1 MKLEIVLTPKAKD
14 TLLSTVSFI
23 QLKWGDRSAE
33 KFVEKAYGVLD
44 TIAQQPYIFKAYR
57 ETNVRKGIITKQTSV
72 VYRILQDRIEVLF
85 FWDNRQE
92 PVDDF

>member
-1 MKLEIVLTPKAKD
+1 MNLEIVLTPKAKD

-23 QLKWGDRSAE
+23 QLTWGNRSAE
-33 KFVEKAYGVLD
+33 KFVEKVYSVLD
-44 TIAQQPYIFKAYR
+44 TIAKQPYIFKAYR

-72 VYRILQDRIEVLF
+72 VYRILWDRIEVLF

-92 PVDDF
+92 PVNI